1 MKQKEGVKK
10 ISERGKKRGGGE
22 KERLKTE
29 SKKNES
35 VKAIKKVNRLVWVL
49 KSAPDQKQSEKNG
62 IYKKED

>member
-1 MKQKEGVKK
+1 MKGEKKE
-10 ISERGKKRGGGE
+10 EGG

-35 VKAIKKVNRLVWVL
+35 VKAIKKVYRLVWVL